1 MEFKNCIYLTEA
13 SSYDVHKTWRG
24 LSVKSPYVTC
34 GATALLSQQL
44 QDRGTWDNS
53 ISALKA
59 QAQCVEHSSHHLCSK
74 DGVNRSFET
83 KNKDNTPDWSTAQK
97 SIKDN

>member
-44 QDRGTWDNS
+44 QDRGT
-53 ISALKA
+53 
-59 QAQCVEHSSHHLCSK
+59 
-74 DGVNRSFET
+74 
-83 KNKDNTPDWSTAQK
+83 
-97 SIKDN
+97 